1 MNRKGTKF
9 LIGSFA
15 SIIVMCI
22 IVFAML
28 SVYMSVKTE
37 ESITETSNI
46 YMEEINNQINQK
58 FNSILS
64 LRMLQLNGVYKRTPP
79 GSEDNTEKLLEQ
91 LKVNA
96 EVRDFSTLGF
106 LSESGEIE
114 TVYGESITM
123 TGKEQ
128 AIEFL
133 GNTGRF
139 LTRGENLSGELVMV
153 LGIAA
158 SYPMENG
165 ETSISLFA
173 AIPMEY
179 LNDALY
185 LRSDDEGMYFHIIDG
200 DGTFIIKNTDV
211 SDTNYFSRMLS
222 GLDQYEGKQAAQY
235 VDELKESMAAHE
247 NYSVI
252 VSYFGEK
259 KHIFCSPI
267 YDQFDWYLVAIMP
280 EEILSKSIVKLDG
293 MRIGVTIVSILFIV
307 IYMFVIFAI
316 YYKMMRQQMRDLAE
330 SRKEAE
336 RASKAKSEFLSSMSH
351 DIRTPLNAI
360 IGMTEI
366 ATWNVRNPE
375 RVQEHLKK
383 ISLSG
388 KHLLGLI
395 NDVLDMS
402 KIESGKMELNE
413 SVMSLKDTMEDIVNI
428 IQPQVKEKKQNFD
441 IFIRDIVAEDI
452 RCDSLRLNQVLIN
465 ILSNAMKFTPEEG
478 RIDVFV
484 YQEPSPKGDD
494 YVRTHFRVEDTGIGM
509 SEEFQKRI
517 FETFARE
524 ESEYAHQV
532 TGTGLGM
539 AITKSIVD
547 MMGGTIELQSQ
558 VKKGSKFHIILD
570 FKKADIKEK
579 DMRLPPWKIL
589 VVDDNE
595 ELCMSAAAN
604 LEELGTHADWLT
616 DGAEAIEQIEE
627 HHKKD
632 EDYNFVLIDWKM
644 PHMDGLEIIREIRE
658 RVKKEIPIFLVSAYD
673 WSDVEEEVNSSAI
686 EGFIPKPLFKSTLF
700 ERLRRYMDGYQE
712 QEQEQYDKKGE
723 VKADF
728 SGKRILLAED
738 MELNWEVAYE
748 MLSPSGMQIE
758 RAKNGKECVEM
769 LQSSEIG
776 YYDAILMDIR
786 MPVMNGYDAT
796 KAIRA
801 LDRAD
806 SDLPIIAMTADAF
819 ADDIQYCL
827 NCGMNG
833 HLAKPIDL
841 QACLRLLQ
849 KFLS

>member
-139 LTRGENLSGELVMV
+139 LTRGENLSGELVMI

-579 DMRLPPWKIL
+579 DMKLPPWKIL

>member
-139 LTRGENLSGELVMV
+139 LTRGENLSGELVMI

>member
-579 DMRLPPWKIL
+579 DMKLPPWKIL

>member
-139 LTRGENLSGELVMV
+139 LTRGENLSGELVMI

-428 IQPQVKEKKQNFD
+428 IQPQIKEKKQNFD

-579 DMRLPPWKIL
+579 DMKLPPWKIL